1 MLLYDIIVISYQINL
16 TIKFYCIIKQQIPD
30 FIIRNK
36 SIKIKVI
43 LYRYT
48 LHSFV
53 HQEPKEWFMTLF
65 IILFIQNNVKI
76 KYRLNIL
83 LNIVVYYFNM

>member
-1 MLLYDIIVISYQINL
+1 MLLWDIIVNLHQINL
-16 TIKFYCIIKQQIPD
+16 TIKFYCIIKQQILD
-30 FIIRNK
+30 FIKK

-43 LYRYT
+43 LYGYT

-53 HQEPKEWFMTLF
+53 HQNNGYDIDKS
-65 IILFIQNNVKI
+65 LFIQNNVKI

-83 LNIVVYYFNM
+83 LNMVEYYFNM